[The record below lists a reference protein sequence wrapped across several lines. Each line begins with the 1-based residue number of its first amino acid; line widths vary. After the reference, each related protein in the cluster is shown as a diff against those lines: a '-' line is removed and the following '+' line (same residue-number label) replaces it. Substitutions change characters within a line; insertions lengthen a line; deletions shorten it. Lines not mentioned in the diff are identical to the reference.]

1 MAHIVAIEPARSS
14 GMLGLLLAFFLA
26 LPAATLRHWAP
37 RTSGLLWALAAVV
50 VVAAL
55 VIVVTS
61 GESIAVRFL
70 TMLVALDV
78 GTRLVLRGRD
88 RAAR

>member
-1 MAHIVAIEPARSS
+1 MERD
-14 GMLGLLLAFFLA
+14 
-26 LPAATLRHWAP
+26 P
-37 RTSGLLWALAAVV
+37 RLLWALAAII
-50 VVAAL
+50 VVAAA
-55 VIVVTS
+55 VIVITS

-70 TMLVALDV
+70 TVLVSLDV

>member
-1 MAHIVAIEPARSS
+1 VERD
-14 GMLGLLLAFFLA
+14 
-26 LPAATLRHWAP
+26 P
-37 RTSGLLWALAAVV
+37 RLLWALAAII

-55 VIVVTS
+55 VIVITS

>member
-1 MAHIVAIEPARSS
+1 VERD
-14 GMLGLLLAFFLA
+14 
-26 LPAATLRHWAP
+26 P
-37 RTSGLLWALAAVV
+37 RLLWPLAAII

-55 VIVVTS
+55 VIVITS

-70 TMLVALDV
+70 TMLVSLDV

-88 RAAR
+88 RATATRSPATGRQA

>member
-1 MAHIVAIEPARSS
+1 MDRDPRLT
-14 GMLGLLLAFFLA
+14 ML
-26 LPAATLRHWAP
+26 
-37 RTSGLLWALAAVV
+37 LAAVIV
-50 VVAAL
+50 LAAIG
-55 VIVVTS
+55 IVVTS
-61 GESIAVRFL
+61 GESVAVRFL